1 MSADSVSRYRILSK
15 LGHGGRG
22 RVCLAEDRTLG
33 RRVALKFLTA
43 AGGRDG
49 SAHRKLIREA
59 QAAARL
65 DHPFICKVYEVGES
79 GGEPF
84 IAMEYLEGEVL
95 KDRIARG
102 PLPLAD
108 ALRLGV
114 EIAEALECA
123 QANAVV
129 HRDLK
134 PGNVMLT
141 RDGHAKV
148 MDFGIATVPSLAATP
163 DGTLATT
170 VTATGTV
177 TGTLAYMSPE
187 QLRGQPVDSRS
198 DIFAFGLVLYEMLT
212 GRHPFAGPTPIA
224 TAEAI
229 LHGPVPPLEVH
240 VEKPPPLLSHIMA
253 RLLARDRDGRFQT
266 FRDVRS
272 ELLSL
277 AGGGPAAAP
286 ASRRAGWRRP
296 RLAASAVVVAIAALA
311 IWQVPNRLDRPA
323 LAFSERDWIVIADV
337 DNQTGDPVFD
347 RSLSTALTV
356 GLSQSQYLNVLPPGR
371 VQEALQRMQRPAT
384 DPLDQPAAA
393 ELAVREGAKA
403 VLACSIAQ
411 VGHVYQLTAQL
422 IDPQT
427 RAAVLTESERADRKD
442 DVLPALDSLAT
453 RIRRGL
459 GESLGSL
466 SRQQLPMP
474 EATTASLDAL
484 RMYADADRAPDRDTR
499 WRLLEQAVAI
509 DPAFAMAH
517 AALGLDYYLQPDRA
531 TRLQG
536 EAHLQKAL
544 ALLDRLSFRE
554 RLLIT
559 ALAEDSRGH
568 REAAA
573 TAYQAY
579 LTAYP
584 DDRNVWFRLAW
595 TQMATLRRYEQA
607 VEAFNRVIAIDPFH
621 SAALIN
627 LATSLQG
634 LRKDQ
639 EAMEAYERAFALRPD
654 EMFGVFVNHEYGFT
668 LVRLGRMDRAA
679 EVFRNMQHDASPE
692 KRARGWRSQGL
703 LQTFQG
709 RYKAGA
715 ESFRQAVV
723 VNAANGLTVSEF
735 RDRLFLVSTLERRGD
750 AAVAAADLRALDAL
764 MARLALGPEWLQHP
778 IKLFARTGR
787 LARAQALLGPMTD
800 SAGQST
806 ADSSTNRNVQLDR
819 AYLAVAR
826 GEIALAEGRPDE
838 AVGHLETASQID
850 PRNANTLESLA
861 AAYFAAGRLADAA
874 AAYDRVIARVEIAN
888 ESQGYW
894 FDAHLRLADLRQR
907 LGDESA
913 ARALYERIL
922 AVWRDADADLP
933 ALREAQRRLARLD
946 AGRRPAG

>member
-584 DDRNVWFRLAW
+584 DDRNVWFRLGW

-634 LRKDQ
+634 PAEGPGGDGGLRARVRPAARRNVRSLRQPRVRIHPCPARPDGSRSRGLPEHAARRFTGEAGEGMAIPGAAPDVSGALQGGRGELPAGGGRQCGQRAHGERVPGSTLSGVNARAARRRRGGGRRPSRARRAHGAAGIGARVAPAPDQALRKDRPS
-639 EAMEAYERAFALRPD
+639 RAGAGASRTHDRQRRPID
-654 EMFGVFVNHEYGFT
+654 R
-668 LVRLGRMDRAA
+668 RLEHQPQRAA
-679 EVFRNMQHDASPE
+679 
-692 KRARGWRSQGL
+692 RSSVP
-703 LQTFQG
+703 
-709 RYKAGA
+709 R
-715 ESFRQAVV
+715 RRPR
-723 VNAANGLTVSEF
+723 
-735 RDRLFLVSTLERRGD
+735 RDR
-750 AAVAAADLRALDAL
+750 
-764 MARLALGPEWLQHP
+764 
-778 IKLFARTGR
+778 
-787 LARAQALLGPMTD
+787 
-800 SAGQST
+800 
-806 ADSSTNRNVQLDR
+806 
-819 AYLAVAR
+819 
-826 GEIALAEGRPDE
+826 
-838 AVGHLETASQID
+838 
-850 PRNANTLESLA
+850 PR
-861 AAYFAAGRLADAA
+861 
-874 AAYDRVIARVEIAN
+874 
-888 ESQGYW
+888 
-894 FDAHLRLADLRQR
+894 
-907 LGDESA
+907 
-913 ARALYERIL
+913 
-922 AVWRDADADLP
+922 
-933 ALREAQRRLARLD
+933 
-946 AGRRPAG
+946 